1 MGDCCLFPWLYVP
14 GNCRLV
20 DSAADR
26 WEVFSRVKRV
36 KLEVEMLMPAEADLN
51 SALLLARITEALES
65 LPEQVKIEKLKCIK

>member
-1 MGDCCLFPWLYVP
+1 M
-14 GNCRLV
+14 V

-36 KLEVEMLMPAEADLN
+36 RIEVEMLLPAGVDLN

-65 LPEQVKIEKLKCIK
+65 LPKGDRIKIEKLKYSK